1 MNEVELVVNSRP
13 PTVGTLNDVDSISP
27 SNLLPLKSSVVMP
40 SPGEFI
46 PPGLYFKKRWRSVLH
61 IAEEFWN
68 RWRKKF
74 LQRLQPRK
82 K

>member
-46 PPGLYFKKRWRSVLH
+46 PPDLYFKKR
-61 IAEEFWN
+61 
-68 RWRKKF
+68 
-74 LQRLQPRK
+74 
-82 K
+82 

>member
-27 SNLLPLKSSVVMP
+27 CNLLPLKSSVVMP

-46 PPGLYFKKRWRSVLH
+46 PPDLYFKKR
-61 IAEEFWN
+61 
-68 RWRKKF
+68 
-74 LQRLQPRK
+74 
-82 K
+82 